1 MTTPVGVR
9 ILSFVSRRY
18 FQMKK
23 SNCFCY
29 RILPVALCAAM
40 LGGCGASA
48 ASSSAAE
55 STVSTDSAPLKVMV
69 SFYPMYDFAQKIGG
83 DKVTVTNMVPA
94 GTEPHDWEP
103 STTDITN
110 LEDADVFIYSGAGM
124 EHWVDSVLGSLTN
137 QDLDVVQAS
146 DGVTLREGYEDED
159 GDVGADPHVW
169 LAPAN
174 AKIEMKNIAEVLC
187 SADPANAEYYR
198 QNYEQWALECDRLD
212 TEFTEALSALP
223 NKNIVVSHEAF
234 GYLCD
239 AYGLNQVGIEGIE
252 ADSEPDPA
260 RMAEIEDFVKA
271 NNVKVIFSEEL
282 VSPKVAQTIA
292 DATGAQMQE
301 LNPLEGLTDDQIA
314 DGQDYFTVMRQNLEE
329 LKKRIAVKRR
339 GFMNVLEAKDL
350 SFAYGNTPVLD
361 AASFTMCEGGFA
373 ALVGVNGAGKSTLLR
388 LLLGEVETHG
398 RAYRTDGAG
407 HRQLQKLAAYRLCTA
422 GWTDPQ
428 GIFPR
433 QRE

>member
-1 MTTPVGVR
+1 
-9 ILSFVSRRY
+9 
-18 FQMKK
+18 MKK
-23 SNCFCY
+23 FKRFCY

-55 STVSTDSAPLKVMV
+55 STVSTDSAPLKVMA

-146 DGVTLREGYEDED
+146 DGITLREGYEDED

-174 AKIEMKNIAEVLC
+174 AKIEMKNITDVLC

-260 RMAEIEDFVKA
+260 RMAKIEDFVKA

-282 VSPKVAQTIA
+282 VKVAQPIA

-314 DGQDYFTVMRQNLEE
+314 NGQDYFTVMRQNLEE
-329 LKKRIAVKRR
+329 LK
-339 GFMNVLEAKDL
+339 N
-350 SFAYGNTPVLD
+350 
-361 AASFTMCEGGFA
+361 
-373 ALVGVNGAGKSTLLR
+373 AL
-388 LLLGEVETHG
+388 
-398 RAYRTDGAG
+398 
-407 HRQLQKLAAYRLCTA
+407 Q
-422 GWTDPQ
+422 
-428 GIFPR
+428 
-433 QRE
+433 

>member
-1 MTTPVGVR
+1 
-9 ILSFVSRRY
+9 
-18 FQMKK
+18 MKK

-48 ASSSAAE
+48 VSSSAAE
-55 STVSTDSAPLKVMV
+55 STDSTDSAPLKVMA

-174 AKIEMKNIAEVLC
+174 AKIEMKNITDVLC

-271 NNVKVIFSEEL
+271 NHVKVIFSEEL

-314 DGQDYFTVMRQNLEE
+314 DGQDYFSVMRQNLEE
-329 LKKRIAVKRR
+329 LQ
-339 GFMNVLEAKDL
+339 N
-350 SFAYGNTPVLD
+350 
-361 AASFTMCEGGFA
+361 
-373 ALVGVNGAGKSTLLR
+373 AL
-388 LLLGEVETHG
+388 
-398 RAYRTDGAG
+398 
-407 HRQLQKLAAYRLCTA
+407 Q
-422 GWTDPQ
+422 
-428 GIFPR
+428 
-433 QRE
+433 

>member
-1 MTTPVGVR
+1 MCGFNR
-9 ILSFVSRRY
+9 FAR
-18 FQMKK
+18 
-23 SNCFCY
+23 Y
-29 RILPVALCAAM
+29 RILPVALCAAL
-40 LGGCGASA
+40 LGGCAQGTA
-48 ASSSAAE
+48 AVSSTAVHAQPEAPAAE
-55 STVSTDSAPLKVMV
+55 EPLKVMA

-124 EHWVDSVLGSLTN
+124 EHWIDSVLGSLTN

-146 DGVTLREGYEDED
+146 DGITLRQGYEDED
-159 GDVGADPHVW
+159 GDVGVDPHVW

-174 AKIEMKNIAEVLC
+174 AKIEMKNIADVLC
-187 SADPANAEYYR
+187 NADPDNAAYYQ

-212 TEFTEALSALP
+212 TEFTEALADLP
-223 NKNIVVSHEAF
+223 DKNIVVSHEAF

-239 AYGLNQVGIEGIE
+239 AYGLNQMGIEGIE

-301 LNPLEGLTDDQIA
+301 LNPLEGLTDEQIA
-314 DGQDYFTVMRQNLEE
+314 DGQDYFSVMRQNLEE
-329 LKKRIAVKRR
+329 LK
-339 GFMNVLEAKDL
+339 N
-350 SFAYGNTPVLD
+350 
-361 AASFTMCEGGFA
+361 
-373 ALVGVNGAGKSTLLR
+373 AL
-388 LLLGEVETHG
+388 
-398 RAYRTDGAG
+398 
-407 HRQLQKLAAYRLCTA
+407 Q
-422 GWTDPQ
+422 
-428 GIFPR
+428 
-433 QRE
+433 

>member
-1 MTTPVGVR
+1 MTNADDHSR
-9 ILSFVSRRY
+9 QCSHFVLCFPEVFPDEKFKR
-18 FQMKK
+18 
-23 SNCFCY
+23 FCY

-55 STVSTDSAPLKVMV
+55 STVSTDSAPLKVMA

-146 DGVTLREGYEDED
+146 DGITLREGYEDED

-174 AKIEMKNIAEVLC
+174 AKIEMKNITDVLC

-239 AYGLNQVGIEGIE
+239 AYGLNQVGIGGIG
-252 ADSEPDPA
+252 ADS
-260 RMAEIEDFVKA
+260 
-271 NNVKVIFSEEL
+271 N
-282 VSPKVAQTIA
+282 
-292 DATGAQMQE
+292 
-301 LNPLEGLTDDQIA
+301 LT
-314 DGQDYFTVMRQNLEE
+314 
-329 LKKRIAVKRR
+329 RR
-339 GFMNVLEAKDL
+339 GWR
-350 SFAYGNTPVLD
+350 
-361 AASFTMCEGGFA
+361 
-373 ALVGVNGAGKSTLLR
+373 KSRIL
-388 LLLGEVETHG
+388 
-398 RAYRTDGAG
+398 
-407 HRQLQKLAAYRLCTA
+407 
-422 GWTDPQ
+422 
-428 GIFPR
+428 
-433 QRE
+433 